1 MINRVRRAAVRRRKP
16 HYAGFLRDTFRGIPA
31 LLKFMTDRRRLP
43 VVLLIALTACGG
55 GGGSDI
61 GMPGAPAGPS
71 PRPEGAPLVSAH
83 RGGAAYAPENTM
95 AAFQNAVRLRVDQ
108 LEADT
113 QLTADGVP
121 VLIHD
126 ETLDRT
132 TDCSGTVLGMNFAD
146 IQNCD
151 AAYWFSPG
159 QPTTSPD
166 MDRPH
171 PLRGQGVR
179 VPATEELF
187 AWLRHLGDAAPELS
201 IEIKNVP
208 GESNFDPGG
217 MAVASVLVPLI
228 REYGLEEKTIVQ
240 SFWPLTIDWI
250 KLTAPDIRTQFL
262 TTTSTGQTAAANLAY
277 VIAGRHDV
285 SAPNFDAPDFNAQ
298 FVQLA
303 QAAAKQVIPYTP
315 DRESDLQTVAVLGVD
330 GIITNFPA
338 CLLRLQDRP
347 LPASVGVGGP
357 TPICPDELPDSD
369 TAGIPG
375 RPDPALCAALRPSRW
390 QPATGVSA
398 PDAKL
403 RAVGI
408 QFKQDIRHVVSYE
421 SFRTK
426 MRCLMED
433 HVMPVMRR
441 DIPMLVVYNEDIGL
455 MTIAT
460 GTRGQ
465 LVRELTATPLR
476 APLGDLGPAPAA
488 AVLALGLINTAYA
501 PQVAAY
507 QAMFGPIDPRKQM
520 FVAATDTFARAYSQT
535 FSDVARDYGVYV
547 VASNN
552 QARYRASSDPAEIAL
567 FKDPDL
573 PAVSEVYIATDAR
586 VTNQTAIWGPE
597 DVNPDAPAGEKNLLF
612 RNDKVPITALERDL
626 IAIDE
631 GPATGDAARANAAGV
646 EVAGFRLGFATSL
659 PAFAWGFEFGQ
670 RPAGLEPCVDVRVSY
685 MPCMDALGVDVVVQA
700 EANPGR
706 WAVEQAGGWQPL
718 EWMDSTWRSVAEP
731 GVGFRYNITPHMVGN
746 LLDLTFDGQ
755 SAITQRGANAPLRHY
770 VGNTE
775 FNPATDPPEYQVYA
789 GGKPEFLVL
798 APWVTDDAP
807 RDALR
812 TTGARLAPGSN
823 EALENDYLETAVWAD
838 LVR

>member
-1 MINRVRRAAVRRRKP
+1 MLSRGFR
-16 HYAGFLRDTFRGIPA
+16 YALFSLGLA
-31 LLKFMTDRRRLP
+31 
-43 VVLLIALTACGG
+43 ACGG
-55 GGGSDI
+55 SNNDV
-61 GMPGAPAGPS
+61 PAGAPQGPS

-83 RGGAAYAPENTM
+83 RGGAAYAPENTIS
-95 AAFQNAVRLRVDQ
+95 AFENAVRLRVDQ
-108 LEADT
+108 LEADS
-113 QLTADGVP
+113 QLTADGVL

-126 ETLDRT
+126 DTLDRT
-132 TDCSGTVLGMNFAD
+132 TDCSGTVSSKSFAEL
-146 IQNCD
+146 QACD

-159 QPTTSPD
+159 QPTTVPNND
-166 MDRPH
+166 LTH
-171 PLRGQGVR
+171 PLRGQNIR
-179 VPATEELF
+179 IPAAEALL
-187 AWLRHLGDAAPELS
+187 AYLQRLGDAAPELS
-201 IEIKNVP
+201 IEIKNIP
-208 GESNFDPGG
+208 GESNFDPTG
-217 MAVASVLVPLI
+217 MAVAQVLVPLI
-228 REYGLEEKTIVQ
+228 REYGLQHKTLVQ
-240 SFWPLTIDWI
+240 SFWPASIDAV
-250 KLTAPDIRTQFL
+250 KQLAPEIRTQFL
-262 TTTSTGQTAAANLAY
+262 TTSSTGQTAAQNFTY
-277 VIAGRHDV
+277 VAARQHDV
-285 SAPNFDAPDFNAQ
+285 MAPNFDAPDFKAPL
-298 FVQLA
+298 VQAA
-303 QAAAKQVIPYTP
+303 QAAGKQVIPYTP
-315 DRESDLQTVAVLGVD
+315 DRESDLRTVAALGVD
-330 GIITNFPA
+330 GIITNFPG
-338 CLLRLQDRP
+338 CLLRQQGRP
-347 LPASVGVGGP
+347 LPDTVGLGAP
-357 TPICPDELPDSD
+357 TPVCPNEGPD
-369 TAGIPG
+369 TASGGIPN
-375 RPDPALCAALRPSRW
+375 RPDPAVCAALRPPRW
-390 QPATGVSA
+390 LPATGVAA

-403 RAVGI
+403 RVVGI
-408 QFKQDIRHVVSYE
+408 QFKQDVRHVVSYE

-433 HVMPVMRR
+433 HAVPLMQPGL
-441 DIPMLVVYNEDIGL
+441 PMLVVYNEDIGL
-455 MTIAT
+455 MTLAT
-460 GTRGQ
+460 GSRGQ
-465 LVRELTATPLR
+465 AVRELAASPLR
-476 APLGDLGPAPAA
+476 APGGDQAPAPSG
-488 AVLALGLINTAYA
+488 AVLALAMVNAAYA

-535 FSDVARDYGVYV
+535 FADIARDYGVYV

-552 QARYRASSDPAEIAL
+552 QARYRASQDPAEIAL

-573 PAVSEVYIATDAR
+573 AAVDEVYIATDAR
-586 VTNQTAIWGPE
+586 VTNQTAIWGPQ

-612 RNDKVPITALERDL
+612 RNDKVPITSLERDL

-659 PAFAWGFEFGQ
+659 PAFAWGYDFGR
-670 RPAGLEPCVDVRVSY
+670 RPADLEPCADVRISY

-731 GVGFRYNITPHMVGN
+731 TVKFRYNITPHMVGN
-746 LLDLTFDGQ
+746 LLDLVFDGQ
-755 SAITQRGANAPLRHY
+755 SAITKRGASAPPRHY

-812 TTGARLAPGSN
+812 ATGAKLAAGSN
-823 EALENDYLETAVWAD
+823 DPLENDYLETAIWAD